1 MRWKKLRKTI
11 IEHPYLI
18 SDDFHMSMR
27 QAARIQEEEGYPS
40 FEEMVACAM
49 ERASFTDSAWQ
60 EVYSVIEKNWQ
71 QVPAEPRQFH
81 MPIKR
86 LTVRWTLAALCII
99 LITGYFTLVPSGKA
113 LAATIVNIIVEIFDD
128 GLRFKPTNAPEPV
141 SENNNFEESI
151 TEFSD
156 YDSVQAQINRPIVRF
171 TGDKFKLN
179 TLKLY
184 EGGLAGSLLDAS
196 YYTQEGLHITLQQEW
211 SIGGSPWFEIESD
224 YIWEEA
230 LWGNTTRLY
239 CYIDTEDNNKF
250 TATAVWEESIITIYA
265 EQGVTYQEIVDSL
278 SIHK

>member
-11 IEHPYLI
+11 NEHPYLI

-27 QAARIQEEEGYPS
+27 QAARIQEEEGYLS
-40 FEEMVACAM
+40 FEEMVACA
-49 ERASFTDSAWQ
+49 RKRSPFTNSAWQ
-60 EVYSVIEKNWQ
+60 DVYSVIEKHWKQ
-71 QVPAEPRQFH
+71 ALPEPRQIR

-86 LTVRWTLAALCII
+86 LTVRWVFAALCIL

-113 LAATIVNIIVEIFDD
+113 LASTIVNIIVEIFDD
-128 GLRFKPTNAPEPV
+128 GLRFKPTNASKPV

-151 TEFSD
+151 TEYSD
-156 YDSVQAQINRPIVRF
+156 YDSVIAHINRPVVRF

-179 TLKLY
+179 TLILY

-196 YYTQEGLHITLQQEW
+196 YYTQDGLHITLQQEW
-211 SIGGSPWFEIESD
+211 NIGGSPWFELETES
-224 YIWEEA
+224 IWEET
-230 LWGNTTRLY
+230 LWDDATRLY

-250 TATAVWEESIITIYA
+250 TATAVWEDSIVTIYA
-265 EQGVTYQEIVDSL
+265 EQGVTHQEIVDSL